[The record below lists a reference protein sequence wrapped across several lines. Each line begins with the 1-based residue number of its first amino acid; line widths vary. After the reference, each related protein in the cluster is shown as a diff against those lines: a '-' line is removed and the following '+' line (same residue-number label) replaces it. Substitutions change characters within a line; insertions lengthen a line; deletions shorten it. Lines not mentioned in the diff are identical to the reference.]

1 MMGVHGGQSH
11 IKSQTGSDYI
21 PHPAPDDDAHDGFA
35 PAPHENTENIFSV
48 SSEWQFGH
56 SGAFV
61 SPIFHNSLKTALQ
74 CLHLNSYTG
83 I

>member
-1 MMGVHGGQSH
+1 MICVHGGQSL

-21 PHPAPDDDAHDGFA
+21 PHPPPDDDAHDGFA
-35 PAPHENTENIFSV
+35 PAPLENTENIFSV

-61 SPIFHNSLKTALQ
+61 SPIFRNSLKTALQ